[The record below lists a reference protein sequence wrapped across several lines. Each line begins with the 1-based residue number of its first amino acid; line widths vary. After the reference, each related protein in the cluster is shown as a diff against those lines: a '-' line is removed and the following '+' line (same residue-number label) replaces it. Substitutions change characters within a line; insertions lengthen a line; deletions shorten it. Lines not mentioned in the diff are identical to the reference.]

1 MQARIVLR
9 IDDLDQDRFRTHYLE
24 DIIETLDY
32 LGLEYER
39 AYTSQLPRMDL
50 YERALFKLREN
61 HQLFACT
68 CSRKTQTEPN
78 SNCCSCRNKLISLDE
93 RDVIWKIDVEPPS
106 SVQLQEF
113 GKGQVEF
120 TFPAEMADLPVR
132 KKNGQPTYHLASVVD
147 DLHFGIT
154 AIVRGMDLLPSS
166 LAQMHLSNLLG
177 SATFNEITFAHHPLL
192 LDGAQKKMSKSSG
205 ATSILQMRKRGLSP
219 NEVFTHV
226 AKLAGS
232 FRSIGNLEDLEQELL
247 EIWGS

>member
-9 IDDLDQDRFRTHYLE
+9 IDDLDQDRFRTNYLE
-24 DIIETLDY
+24 DIIETLGY
-32 LGLEYER
+32 LGLQYER
-39 AYTSQLPRMDL
+39 AYSSQLPRMDL
-50 YERALFKLREN
+50 YERALSVLREKQ
-61 HQLFACT
+61 QLFACICT
-68 CSRKTQTEPN
+68 RKTHAEPN
-78 SNCCSCRNKLISLDE
+78 SKSCSCRSKLISLDE
-93 RDVIWKIDVEPPS
+93 MDVIWKINVEPPS

-120 TFPAEMADLPVR
+120 PFPLEMAALPVR

-154 AIVRGMDLLPSS
+154 AIVRGVDLLPSS
-166 LAQMHLSNLLG
+166 LAQIHLSNLLG

-247 EIWGS
+247 ELWGS